1 MVARFV
7 RCVMLVVLA
16 LKERGTSAEGVKAG
30 GGGSPAD
37 DGLVSIIWL
46 DSEDGISS
54 MELSVRAGGLKATF
68 FGVVMVGEVKA
79 T

>member
-16 LKERGTSAEGVKAG
+16 LEERGALAEGVKAG

-54 MELSVRAGGLKATF
+54 VGVSVRGGALKATF
-68 FGVVMVGEVKA
+68 FGVVMVGEIKA